1 MLEELEIRSL
11 GPIHHAVLRPAPGM
25 TAITGETGAGK
36 SMLLNA
42 LRMISGGTAAA
53 RMVSPGEDGAWAQGI
68 FAVSEDSDAAAIV
81 HGAGGD
87 VEDGEIFLTRTLPAK
102 GRSRAVLNGRSV
114 PRAVLGDISGELVT
128 IHGQADQLRM
138 ASAGRQREFLD
149 RYAHDDA
156 LLDAYR
162 SAWKRLNEADSRL
175 RGVTEQESDAMRKAD
190 YLRESIERIDR
201 VAPHAGEDDELKA
214 MRDRIENA
222 AEIARGVGGALAALD
237 TSQMDAEGDVPGAL
251 PLVEQAVQSLRSIHV
266 HGEYGEI
273 ADRLTAVSTE
283 LSDVVFT
290 LGGMLGGEEEPQDLD
305 TINGRIHELDEL
317 TRRWGP
323 TLADVIAW
331 REQAGYDL
339 EDLDASPER
348 VERLREERA
357 QAYKEA
363 LAAADD
369 LHEARKAAAS
379 ELAGR
384 VTDELGSLAMSGA
397 ALDIEVEPR
406 GRSAAPDPGDFGPL
420 DANGVDDIRFLFTP
434 FPGSPK
440 LPMGKSASGGELS
453 RLMLAL
459 ELVAADRGMNGG
471 EDFAMTF
478 VFDEVDAGVGG
489 KTAVELGRRLARLAR
504 HAQVIVVTHLAQVA
518 SWANAQFV
526 VSKTVDTKDDD
537 AGADTTVA
545 EVRDG
550 ARVREI
556 ARMLA
561 GSESEASLT
570 HARELL
576 ASSGASR

>member
-1 MLEELEIRSL
+1 M
-11 GPIHHAVLRPAPGM
+11 
-25 TAITGETGAGK
+25 
-36 SMLLNA
+36 
-42 LRMISGGTAAA
+42 
-53 RMVSPGEDGAWAQGI
+53 
-68 FAVSEDSDAAAIV
+68 
-81 HGAGGD
+81 
-87 VEDGEIFLTRTLPAK
+87 
-102 GRSRAVLNGRSV
+102 
-114 PRAVLGDISGELVT
+114 
-128 IHGQADQLRM
+128 
-138 ASAGRQREFLD
+138 
-149 RYAHDDA
+149 
-156 LLDAYR
+156 
-162 SAWKRLNEADSRL
+162 
-175 RGVTEQESDAMRKAD
+175 
-190 YLRESIERIDR
+190 
-201 VAPHAGEDDELKA
+201 
-214 MRDRIENA
+214 
-222 AEIARGVGGALAALD
+222 
-237 TSQMDAEGDVPGAL
+237 
-251 PLVEQAVQSLRSIHV
+251 
-266 HGEYGEI
+266 
-273 ADRLTAVSTE
+273 
-283 LSDVVFT
+283 
-290 LGGMLGGEEEPQDLD
+290 
-305 TINGRIHELDEL
+305 
-317 TRRWGP
+317 
-323 TLADVIAW
+323 
-331 REQAGYDL
+331 
-339 EDLDASPER
+339 
-348 VERLREERA
+348 ERLRKERA

-369 LHEARKAAAS
+369 LHEGRKAAAS

-406 GRSAAPDPGDFGPL
+406 GRSEAPRPGDFGPL

-489 KTAVELGRRLARLAR
+489 KTAVELGGRLARLAR

-545 EVRDG
+545 EVSDG

-576 ASSGASR
+576 ASSGSSR

>member
-1 MLEELEIRSL
+1 MLEELEIRAL
-11 GPIHHAVLRPAPGM
+11 GPIHHAVLRPARGM

-42 LRMISGGTAAA
+42 LRMISGGTAAS
-53 RMVSPGEDGAWAQGI
+53 RLVSPGEDEAWAQGI
-68 FAVSEDSDAAAIV
+68 FAIGGGSSVADIV
-81 HGAGGD
+81 HDAGGS
-87 VEDGEIFLTRTLPAK
+87 VEDDEIFLTRTLPAK

-114 PRAVLGDISGELVT
+114 PRAILGDISGELVT

-138 ASAGRQREFLD
+138 ASVGRQRDFLD
-149 RYAHDDA
+149 RYAQDDA
-156 LLDAYR
+156 LLDAYHT
-162 SAWKRLNEADSRL
+162 AWQRLNDIDAKL

-201 VAPHAGEDDELKA
+201 VAPHVGEDSELRTL
-214 MRDRIENA
+214 RDRIENA
-222 AEIARGVGGALAALD
+222 AEITRGVGGALAALD
-237 TSQMDAEGDVPGAL
+237 SSQMDVDGGDAVGATSL
-251 PLVEQAVQSLRSIHV
+251 IEQAVQSLRSIHV
-266 HGEYGEI
+266 QGEYAEV
-273 ADRLTAVSTE
+273 AERLDALNTE

-290 LGGMLGGEEEPQDLD
+290 LSGMLGGDDEAQDLD
-305 TINGRIHELDEL
+305 GINDRIHELGEL

-323 TLADVIAW
+323 TLEDVLAW

-348 VERLREERA
+348 VDQLRKERES
-357 QAYKEA
+357 AYEA
-363 LAAADD
+363 ALSAADA
-369 LHEARKAAAS
+369 LHEARAAAAGELS
-379 ELAGR
+379 SRVGDELA
-384 VTDELGSLAMSGA
+384 SLAMSGA
-397 ALDIEVEPR
+397 SLDIDVQVRRRPD
-406 GRSAAPDPGDFGPL
+406 SAAAGDFGPL
-420 DANGVDDIRFLFTP
+420 DASGGDDIRFLFTP

-459 ELVAADRGMNGG
+459 ELVAAERGMNGG
-471 EDFAMTF
+471 DDFAMTF

-489 KTAVELGRRLARLAR
+489 KTAVELGRRLAKLAE

-526 VSKTVDTKDDD
+526 VSKTVEAAGGDD
-537 AGADTTVA
+537 GANTTVT
-545 EVRDG
+545 EVRDD
-550 ARVREI
+550 AREREI

-561 GSESEASLT
+561 GSESKTSLV

-576 ASSGASR
+576 ESSAL